1 MIGIVLYSIN
11 DDNIGTITKALKGA
25 GGFDLY
31 INKPGDRV
39 SENGDLKKKDLAIF
53 DITGQEINERNIMKN
68 LAAGTAYCHKS
79 GLGILFILHTD
90 QSGILFKNEAII
102 DGFIFSGQIA
112 AELIPRIDFLL
123 LKMKILIPKN
133 SLVVGDMLLNLE
145 KYELTIDGEVV
156 ILTYKEF
163 EILKLL
169 LQNQNRVF
177 TRMNL
182 LSTVWGYDYYG
193 GSRTVD
199 VHMRRLRV
207 KIPPPYNNMLKT
219 VRNVGYMFSSQK

>member
-1 MIGIVLYSIN
+1 MIEIVLYSIN
-11 DDNIGTITKALKGA
+11 NDNISTITKTLKGE

-31 INKPGDRV
+31 IKKPGDRV
-39 SENGDLKKKDLAIF
+39 SDNGDIKRKNLAIF
-53 DITGQEINERNIMKN
+53 DITGQEINDRNIMKN
-68 LAAGTAYCHKS
+68 LAVNTAYCHKA
-79 GLGILFILHTD
+79 GLGILFILHTG
-90 QSGILFKNEAII
+90 QPNILFKNEAII
-102 DGFIFSGQIA
+102 DGFIFSHQIA
-112 AELIPRIDFLL
+112 AELIPRVNFLL
-123 LKMKILIPKN
+123 LKMKILIPKD
-133 SLVVGDMLLNLE
+133 SLVVGDMILNLE

-156 ILTYKEF
+156 ILTFKEF
-163 EILKLL
+163 EMLKLL
-169 LQNQNRVF
+169 LQNQNKVF

-219 VRNVGYMFSSQK
+219 IRNVGYMVSPQK

>member
-11 DDNIGTITKALKGA
+11 DNNISTITEAFKSE

-39 SENGDLKKKDLAIF
+39 SDDRDLRGKKLAIF
-53 DITGQEINERNIMKN
+53 DIAGLDINDRNSTKN
-68 LAAGTAYCHKS
+68 LAANTVYCHKS
-79 GLGILFILHTD
+79 GLGIIFILHPG
-90 QSGILFKNEAII
+90 QSKILFENEVIS
-102 DGFIFSGQIA
+102 DGFIFSPQIDD
-112 AELIPRIDFLL
+112 ELIPRVNFLL
-123 LKMKILIPKN
+123 LKMKVLVPKD
-133 SLVVGDMLLNLE
+133 SLVVGDMILNLE
-145 KYELTIDGEVV
+145 KYELTINGDTVA
-156 ILTYKEF
+156 LTFKEF
-163 EILKLL
+163 EMLKLL
-169 LQNQNRVF
+169 LQNKNKVF
-177 TRMNL
+177 TRKNL

-219 VRNVGYMFSSQK
+219 IRNVGYMFSPQK